1 MEFHTNI
8 ENHIG
13 PPIEITDEMIQA
25 CRERGQFGALLFDL
39 YRETGGVLTVTSAA
53 YVGYPGNTI
62 KLQRNQAI
70 CVGLLV
76 RISKY
81 MLSVVKL
88 SSNIEH
94 GEIIQ
99 ALNRCIIESI
109 VNVRYLLLKD
119 SEAVY
124 ERFVK
129 NGLRAER
136 ELYDIIHENIE
147 SRDGEQLAIEAGM
160 LKSIL
165 GKCELSGVTID
176 EINPKAGSWGGSF
189 ENRVKALGFGESA
202 YTILQGIPSHAIHGT
217 WMDLLN
223 NHLLRK
229 EDGFEPHFDHTQTD
243 GELLMPVAF
252 LAAEAAKE
260 YLDSYFGR
268 SLAEPLYERLESLQA
283 RLIKIETSRQD
294 WDIVD

>member
-1 MEFHTNI
+1 MDSNTDI
-8 ENHIG
+8 ECYLG
-13 PPIEITDEMIQA
+13 SPVEVTDEMLQV
-25 CRERGQFGALLFDL
+25 CRDKGQFGSLLFDL
-39 YRETGGVLTVTSAA
+39 YKEAGGLLTVTSAA
-53 YVGYPGNTI
+53 YVGYSGDAV
-62 KLQRNQAI
+62 KLERNQAI
-70 CVGLLV
+70 CAGLLV
-76 RISKY
+76 RISKL
-81 MLSVVKL
+81 MISVVKV
-88 SSNIEH
+88 SSEIEH
-94 GEIIQ
+94 GETVQ

-124 ERFVK
+124 DRFVK

-136 ELYDIIHENIE
+136 ELYDIIQENIK

-165 GKCELSGVTID
+165 DKCELSGVTID

-229 EDGFEPHFDHTQTD
+229 EDGFEPNFDHTQTD

-268 SLAEPLYERLESLQA
+268 SLAEPLYERLDSLQA
-283 RLIKIETSRQD
+283 RLMKVETSRQD
-294 WDIVD
+294 WEIVD